1 LNDLTALKLEKLS
14 LFGTMKL
21 GCCFLSTPFVL
32 KDHPIKGHLP
42 WFHPA
47 GTHPENAAWAGKSVR
62 KIPHDIHEKSLCWI
76 ISEAMVSKASG

>member
-1 LNDLTALKLEKLS
+1 

-21 GCCFLSTPFVL
+21 GCCVLSTPFVL
-32 KDHPIKGHLP
+32 KAHPIKGHLR
-42 WFHPA
+42 WFHPV

-76 ISEAMVSKASG
+76 ISETMVSKASG